1 MYAHNL
7 FLLLDVEAQLQGPA
21 PGNKTAFSPPN
32 PPLRTPGTTSSVA
45 NLSETLQQDTQ
56 APHATAQSPVP
67 ITDDVVDQILQRVA
81 ERIDRPGVHVG
92 HDDAPP
98 MYPS

>member
-1 MYAHNL
+1 MREL
-7 FLLLDVEAQLQGPA
+7 A
-21 PGNKTAFSPPN
+21 PGAKTTVSPPG
-32 PPLRTPGTTSSVA
+32 PPLRTPRTTSSAA
-45 NLSETLQQDTQ
+45 NLGETLQRDTQ
-56 APHATAQSPVP
+56 APHAVAQSPVP